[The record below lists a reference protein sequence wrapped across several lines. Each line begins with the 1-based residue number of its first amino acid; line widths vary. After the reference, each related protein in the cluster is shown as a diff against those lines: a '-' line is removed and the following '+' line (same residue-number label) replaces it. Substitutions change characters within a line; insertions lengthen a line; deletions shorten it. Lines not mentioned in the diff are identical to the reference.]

1 MIKVFFLALLFT
13 TAAYFSIA
21 QTPELIIKNDG
32 SSFYLDHKVAPKENF
47 YSVARLYNAP
57 PKEIAAYNKL
67 DMSKG
72 LNLGQTLRIP
82 LLPTNFS
89 QTVNEGTPVYYKAGE
104 NEGLVKIS
112 NANNKVLI
120 ASLRKWNNLSSD
132 KISVGNKLI
141 VGFLISNE
149 MPVVKIS
156 EKEKASS
163 VVVGKTETINPPP
176 IKITEEIKK
185 EENVVEKPAITE
197 QKAIITEQKPI
208 VVEQKPVVVEQKPSN
223 TEQGYFKSSFDQ
235 QIKAHPL
242 TKQETVTAGIFK
254 TSSGLQDAK
263 YYALID
269 GVQSGTI
276 IRIAN
281 PSNDKVVYAKV
292 LGEMSGIRQNAGYD
306 IRISNSAASALQITE
321 QDKFVVKVNY

>member
-1 MIKVFFLALLFT
+1 MIRTFFLALLFT
-13 TAAYFSIA
+13 ATSNFSIA

-32 SSFYLDHKVAPKENF
+32 NSFYLDHKVAPKENF

-72 LNLGQTLRIP
+72 LSLGQTLRIP
-82 LLPTNFS
+82 LLPANFS
-89 QTVNEGTPVYYKAGE
+89 QTVNEGTPVYYKVGE
-104 NEGLVKIS
+104 NEGLVKVS

-132 KISVGNKLI
+132 KISAGNKLI

-149 MPVVKIS
+149 MPVVKIA

-163 VVVGKTETINPPP
+163 VVVGKTETINPPA

-185 EENVVEKPAITE
+185 DDKVAVKPTIN
-197 QKAIITEQKPI
+197 EQKPI
-208 VVEQKPVVVEQKPSN
+208 VVEQKPAVAEQKPIY

-235 QIKAHPL
+235 QIKVHPI

-254 TSSGLQDAK
+254 TSSGVKEAK

-276 IRIAN
+276 IKIAN
-281 PSNDKVVYAKV
+281 PSNDKVIYAKV
-292 LGEMSGIRQNAGYD
+292 LGEMSGIRQNAGYN

>member
-1 MIKVFFLALLFT
+1 MIRVFFLTLIFT
-13 TAAYFSIA
+13 TTAYFSTA

-72 LNLGQTLRIP
+72 LSLGQTLRIP
-82 LLPTNFS
+82 LLPINFS
-89 QTVNEGTPVYYKAGE
+89 QTVNEGTPVYYKVGE
-104 NEGLVKIS
+104 NEGLVKVS

-120 ASLRKWNNLSSD
+120 ASLRKWNNLNSD
-132 KISVGNKLI
+132 KISAGNKLI

-149 MPVVKIS
+149 MPVVKIA
-156 EKEKASS
+156 EKEKTPS
-163 VVVGKTETINPPP
+163 VVVGKTETINPPA

-185 EENVVEKPAITE
+185 EDKVVEKPTSAE
-197 QKAIITEQKPI
+197 QKTVI
-208 VVEQKPVVVEQKPSN
+208 VEQKPVVTEQKPTH

-235 QIKAHPL
+235 QIKTHPL

-254 TSSGLQDAK
+254 TSSGVQDAK
-263 YYALID
+263 YYVLVD

-276 IRIAN
+276 IKIAN

-292 LGEMSGIRQNAGYD
+292 LGEMSGIRQNTGYN

-321 QDKFVVKVNY
+321 QEKFVVKVNY